1 MEQLHKYA
9 LSMIKHNLQLVFF
22 FYTVATIYAS
32 TNNRDFLLCY
42 CWRENAKQN
51 ISVFLSR
58 NISFYTQ

>member
-32 TNNRDFLLCY
+32 TNNR
-42 CWRENAKQN
+42 E
-51 ISVFLSR
+51 
-58 NISFYTQ
+58 ISFCVTAGERMQNKTFPSFSLAT